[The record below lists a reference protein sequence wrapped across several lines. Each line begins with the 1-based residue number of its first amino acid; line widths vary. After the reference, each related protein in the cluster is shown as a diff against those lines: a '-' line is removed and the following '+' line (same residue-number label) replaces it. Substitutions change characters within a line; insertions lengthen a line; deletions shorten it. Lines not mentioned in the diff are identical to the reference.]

1 MAVLGISS
9 ATKVISVGISDK
21 GKILAELAIS
31 EKQAFT
37 EDLIL
42 YIDEIIKQTKASLSA
57 IAVASGPGSY
67 SGLRGGLA
75 TAKSIAQALN
85 VPIIEVSTLDA
96 IAYNLIDITGT
107 IFVTT
112 DARKDEFNAA
122 LFACRTLSPFT
133 RLTDDMLM
141 KIEKILEFLS
151 NIKGELYLC
160 DLTQELYPA
169 LIAINPSTKIKP
181 VAAQSTWPKGS
192 NVALIGEKLLQEGK
206 KSDIM
211 KLAPKYSVEPNI
223 REFKKG

>member
-9 ATKVISVGISDK
+9 ATKVISVGICNN
-21 GKILAELAIS
+21 GKVLADLTIS

-42 YIDEIIKQTKASLSA
+42 YIDELTKQVKADLSA

-75 TAKSIAQALN
+75 TAKSLAQALLM
-85 VPIIEVSTLDA
+85 PIIEVSTLEA
-96 IAYNLIDITGT
+96 IVYNLIDITGT

-112 DARKDEFNAA
+112 DARKDEFNTA
-122 LFACRTLSPFT
+122 LFACGTPSPFT
-133 RLTDDMLM
+133 RLTADMLM
-141 KIEKILEFLS
+141 KVEKILEFLS

-160 DLTQELYPA
+160 DLTQELYPV
-169 LIAINPSTKIKP
+169 LIAINPGTKIKP

-223 REFKKG
+223 KEFKK